1 MKKPKINAQE
11 IIICALGVMLF
22 VTVMIIL
29 TSCSTTTKKTSA
41 YNEYAEQH
49 SKYYT
54 ILLDELYNIA
64 KNNYDIIIDS
74 TIYDT
79 LQYHKVKR
87 QIWDKFIVNFDD
99 LDLDPLEY
107 YLTNDPDLI
116 IEKFMYIISHDYMK
130 EKINPDVYLVC
141 YNYY

>member
-1 MKKPKINAQE
+1 MKSKKINAQE

-22 VTVMIIL
+22 ATVMIAL
-29 TSCSTTTKKTSA
+29 TSCSTNKKNISA
-41 YNEYAEQH
+41 YTEYAEQH

-64 KNNYDIIIDS
+64 ENNYDIIDS
-74 TIYDT
+74 TISDT
-79 LQYHKVKR
+79 VEYHKLKR
-87 QIWDKFIVNFDD
+87 QIWDKFVINFDD
-99 LDLDPLEY
+99 LDLDDPLEY

-130 EKINPDVYLVC
+130 EKINPNVYLVC
-141 YNYY
+141 YNY